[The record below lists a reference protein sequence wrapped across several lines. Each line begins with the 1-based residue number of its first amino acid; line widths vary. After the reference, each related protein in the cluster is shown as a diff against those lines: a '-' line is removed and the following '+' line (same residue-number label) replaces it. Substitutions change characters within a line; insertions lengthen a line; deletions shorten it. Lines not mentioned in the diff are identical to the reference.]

1 MSALLTDLY
10 QLTMAAGYWAEGK
23 THELAT
29 FELFTRKLPPHRDF
43 LVAAGLAQ
51 AVDYLLNLRFT
62 GDEIQ
67 FLRRLPQLQRAPD
80 SFFEYLREFR
90 FTGDVWAMPEGTP
103 LLPNEPILTLRA
115 PVIEAQI
122 PETYLLAQIGFQTMI
137 ASKCVHVLQAA
148 GELPVVEM
156 GTRRAHGPE
165 AGVLA
170 ARACYL
176 AGAAG
181 TSNVLAGQLY
191 GVPVYGTAAH
201 SWVMSFSRESQ
212 SFAAL
217 QKLLGPGTIYLIDTY
232 DTLRAARTVSEL
244 GEPLWGVRI
253 DSGDLAVLSR
263 KVRQILD
270 EAGLHRAK
278 IMVTGDLHEDKI
290 RALIESGAP
299 IDSLG
304 VGTDLATSAD
314 APNIG
319 VIYKMVEMDGRYT
332 AKNSEAKATLPGH
345 KQVFRQA
352 DRDVLALAKEEF
364 PGEPLLQPVLA
375 NGKLAKPLPG
385 LEEIR
390 AQVKRRLPPPSRVV
404 VSHALL
410 EIQSEL
416 QSEL

>member
-1 MSALLTDLY
+1 MNALLTDLY

-23 THELAT
+23 TAELAT
-29 FELFTRKLPPHRDF
+29 FELFTRKLPPHRDY

-51 AVDYLLNLRFT
+51 AVDYLLNLQFT
-62 GDEIQ
+62 GEEIQ
-67 FLRRLPQLQRAPD
+67 FLRGLPQLRGVSAA
-80 SFFEYLREFR
+80 FFDYLREFR

-137 ASKCVHVLQAA
+137 ASKCVRVVGAA
-148 GELPVVEM
+148 QGLPVVEM

-165 AGVLA
+165 AGTLA

-212 SFAAL
+212 AFIAL
-217 QKLLGPGTIYLIDTY
+217 QKLLGEGTIYLIDTY

-244 GEPLWGVRI
+244 GRPLWGVRL
-253 DSGDLAVLSR
+253 DSGDLDLLSR

-270 EAGLHRAK
+270 QAGLQHAK
-278 IMVTGDLHEDKI
+278 IMVTGDLQEDKI
-290 RALIESGAP
+290 RALIQAGAP

-304 VGTDLATSAD
+304 VGTDLSTSAD

-319 VIYKMVEMDGRYT
+319 VIYKLVEMAGRYT

-345 KQVFRQA
+345 KQVFRQSG
-352 DRDVLALAKEEF
+352 RDVLALNTETF
-364 PGEPLLQPVLA
+364 PGEPLLSPVLV
-375 NGKLAKPLPG
+375 NGKLVQPLPT
-385 LEEIR
+385 LQEIR
-390 AQVKRRLPPPSRVV
+390 QRVQRSLPPPSRVH
-404 VSHALL
+404 VSQTLL